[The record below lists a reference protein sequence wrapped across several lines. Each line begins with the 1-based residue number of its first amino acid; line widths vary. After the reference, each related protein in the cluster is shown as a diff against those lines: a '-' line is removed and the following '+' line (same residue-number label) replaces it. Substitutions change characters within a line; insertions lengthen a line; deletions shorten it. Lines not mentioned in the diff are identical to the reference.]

1 MNLFRRAFQMKRKS
15 ASGGAQSRHDVF
27 GEKLSVAGMDW
38 ERRVVRNDVKGVT
51 KTFQKFLCKKSGLL
65 F

>member
-27 GEKLSVAGMDW
+27 GEKLSVAGMD
-38 ERRVVRNDVKGVT
+38 
-51 KTFQKFLCKKSGLL
+51 
-65 F
+65 